1 MYILK
6 MLGLKQY
13 KNLCKQIS
21 LSHKH
26 RKKTREERNTSLTA
40 IQLHGKSLTT
50 SSLLLESIDESIRIA
65 SDWYEAALA
74 KQW

>member
-13 KNLCKQIS
+13 KNLYKQIS
-21 LSHKH
+21 LSHKS

-40 IQLHGKSLTT
+40 IQLPGILLTT
-50 SSLLLESIDESIRIA
+50 SSLLLESIDESIRVA

-74 KQW
+74 QQW